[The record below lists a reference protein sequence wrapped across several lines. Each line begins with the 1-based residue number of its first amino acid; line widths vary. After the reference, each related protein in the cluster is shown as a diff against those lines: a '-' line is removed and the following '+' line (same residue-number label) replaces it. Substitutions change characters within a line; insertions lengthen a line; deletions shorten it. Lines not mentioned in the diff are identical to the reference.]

1 MNKEELLDT
10 FAIEAMKASILRGG
24 IDNAFSLSI
33 DCYNLAEQMLNRRES
48 ILKGEKDSLLFKS
61 IDEFGFTFRS
71 INCLKAAGV
80 FTIDQLLQHSPNDLL
95 KMPNLGLKSQKEIID
110 ILATH
115 GVELRRP
122 R

>member
-10 FAIEAMKASILRGG
+10 FALEAMKASILRGG
-24 IDNAFSLSI
+24 IDNAFALSME
-33 DCYNLAEQMLNRRES
+33 CYNLAEQMLNRREL

-61 IDEFGFTFRS
+61 IDEFGFTVRS
-71 INCLKAAGV
+71 ANCLKAEGV

-110 ILATH
+110 ILAIH

>member
-33 DCYNLAEQMLNRRES
+33 DCYNLAEQMLNRRKL
-48 ILKGEKDSLLFKS
+48 ILEGKKDSLLFKS
-61 IDEFGFTFRS
+61 IEEFDFTFRS

>member
-33 DCYNLAEQMLNRRES
+33 DCYNLAEQMLNRRKL
-48 ILKGEKDSLLFKS
+48 ILEGKKDSLLFKS
-61 IDEFGFTFRS
+61 IEEFDFTFRS

-110 ILATH
+110 TLAIH

>member
-33 DCYNLAEQMLNRRES
+33 DCYNLAEQMLNRRKL
-48 ILKGEKDSLLFKS
+48 ILEGKKDSLLFKS
-61 IDEFGFTFRS
+61 IEEFDFTFRS

-80 FTIDQLLQHSPNDLL
+80 FTVDQLLQHSPNDLL